1 MMVMILG
8 ILFVLVVAPIW
19 IVAHYATEWRTG
31 RMLSREHERALA
43 ELAELAGK
51 LEARMDALER
61 ALGPGA
67 GGGR

>member
-1 MMVMILG
+1 MMVLILG

-19 IVAHYATEWRTG
+19 IVAHYATHWRTG

-43 ELAELAGK
+43 DLAELATK

-61 ALGPGA
+61 ALGPEA

>member
-1 MMVMILG
+1 MMVLILG
-8 ILFVLVVAPIW
+8 ILFVLVEAPIW
-19 IVAHYATEWRTG
+19 IVAHYATNWRTG

-43 ELAELAGK
+43 ELAELATK

-61 ALGPGA
+61 ALGPEA

>member
-1 MMVMILG
+1 MVVLILG

-19 IVAHYATEWRTG
+19 IVAHYATNWRTG

-43 ELAELAGK
+43 DLAELATK

-61 ALGPGA
+61 ALGPEA

>member
-1 MMVMILG
+1 MVLILG

-19 IVAHYATEWRTG
+19 IVAHYATNWRTG

-43 ELAELAGK
+43 ELAELATK

-61 ALGPGA
+61 ALGPEA

>member
-1 MMVMILG
+1 MVVLILG

-19 IVAHYATEWRTG
+19 IVAHYATNWRTG

-43 ELAELAGK
+43 ELAELATK

-61 ALGPGA
+61 ALGPEA

>member
-1 MMVMILG
+1 MMVLILG

-19 IVAHYATEWRTG
+19 IVAHYATNWRTG

-43 ELAELAGK
+43 ELAELATK

-61 ALGPGA
+61 ALGPEA

>member
-1 MMVMILG
+1 MVLILG

-19 IVAHYATEWRTG
+19 IVAHYATNWRTG

-43 ELAELAGK
+43 DLAELATK

-61 ALGPGA
+61 ALGPEA